1 MKKNI
6 WVSILFLICI
16 MLIPNYAM
24 AKENT
29 YVNVKIG
36 KSVPVNEKIKITSE
50 KNIYL
55 ITADQ
60 KKSANLN
67 TNTVY
72 VSVNNNKI
80 VLSSGSFVYSKDF
93 PSNGALMIGSDSPL
107 NYGNPYRGNMFF
119 KIINNKIV
127 VINNV
132 ELESYLKGVVPNEL
146 SEEYPLEALK
156 AQAITSRTFALSNIN
171 KYKKLGYNLDDTTN
185 CQVYRGIKSEAKSTN
200 KAVESTEDIVALYND
215 KIANTIFGASSG
227 GVTAS
232 VHEVWGG
239 NKIGYLS
246 SINDPYSTKYTW
258 DYKIKTDEFIK
269 KLQQFKKFSQ
279 ITAINIME
287 SDSSGRVSKISIDT
301 DAGQFT
307 LKGVELRDLLGTTK
321 LKSTLF
327 SVKYTVDNIEF
338 SGKGYGHGVG
348 LSQYG
353 AVEMAKQGKDCSE
366 IMKFYFPGIKLQ
378 KK

>member
-36 KSVPVNEKIKITSE
+36 KSVSVNEKIKITSE

-107 NYGNPYRGNMFF
+107 NYDNPYRGNMFF

-185 CQVYRGIKSEAKSTN
+185 CQVYRGIKSEAKFTN
-200 KAVESTEDIVALYND
+200 KAVESTEGIVALYND

-279 ITAINIME
+279 IIAINIME